1 MGSMKGGGG
10 RTVMLG
16 ERLRSQGSAQ
26 ANDGGFRAE
35 AAWASLGLYFP
46 SVGLGGWLA
55 HGATWDQR
63 GHLFGQQHWAFPG
76 VFKTTISFAKN
87 LEGGKLYYG

>member
-1 MGSMKGGGG
+1 M
-10 RTVMLG
+10 MLG
-16 ERLRSQGSAQ
+16 EQLRSQGSAP
-26 ANDGGFRAE
+26 ANDEGFRAE
-35 AAWASLGLYFP
+35 AARASLGLYFP

-55 HGATWDQR
+55 HGAIWDQR